1 MAASQFSRYSK
12 KRFEGKKYCW
22 MQDEDFAYGRRLMEG
37 VRCEAG
43 PLENEQTLTVDD
55 CEHGY
60 DGKQKENVEPDASRF
75 AVPVT
80 EKDILEKIQF
90 NY

>member
-1 MAASQFSRYSK
+1 
-12 KRFEGKKYCW
+12 
-22 MQDEDFAYGRRLMEG
+22 MEG
-37 VRCEAG
+37 VQCEAG
-43 PLENEQTLTVDD
+43 PLENEQTVDD
-55 CEHGY
+55 REHGY
-60 DGKQKENVEPDASRF
+60 DGKQKENVETNASRF